1 MKRKLILMAVT
12 VASTVAFSGFSVE
25 ANAAVNDDA
34 LVNVQNKVME
44 YINNYSDN
52 YNAAESGTESISNTV
67 GVNWNDYIN
76 NAGNSYKD
84 TVDQIASELPEI
96 TMPETPVQPPETSEA
111 PENPIVSEG
120 MDITSENGL
129 VQTFLIDNI
138 IRIVHVGESYTI
150 NVLHSPGEVV
160 FTSDN
165 PEVATVDGNGNVVA
179 VAPGKAHIIVSTADG
194 SRTRKA
200 LVRVLGDNEL
210 PDVDLPDV
218 DLPDIDLPDVDLPDI
233 DNDINIGNGNGNG
246 NDINIG
252 NGNGNGN
259 DINIGNGNDINI
271 GIGGINIGISINKPS
286 GNNPSLNYPTINWP
300 TGGTINW
307 PTGGITGGTNG
318 TLGSLGSANKI
329 STIPTTLS
337 SAKEISTSTLPN
349 TGAAIPLEAIGAVSL
364 LGGLG
369 IYKKRK

>member
-96 TMPETPVQPPETSEA
+96 TIPETPVQPPETSEA

-165 PEVATVDGNGNVVA
+165 LEVATVDGNGNVVA

-200 LVRVLGDNEL
+200 LVRVLGENEL
-210 PDVDLPDV
+210 PDVDLPD
-218 DLPDIDLPDVDLPDI
+218 IDLPDI

-252 NGNGNGN
+252 NGNGITI
-259 DINIGNGNDINI
+259 DIN
-271 GIGGINIGISINKPS
+271 INKPS
-286 GNNPSLNYPTINWP
+286 GNYPSLNLPTINWP
-300 TGGTINW
+300 TGGT
-307 PTGGITGGTNG
+307 TGG

-329 STIPTTLS
+329 STTPTTLS
-337 SAKEISTSTLPN
+337 SAKGTSISTLPN
-349 TGAAIPLEAIGAVSL
+349 TGVAIPLEAIGAISL

>member
-25 ANAAVNDDA
+25 ANAAVNDND

-96 TMPETPVQPPETSEA
+96 TIPETSVQPPETSEA

-200 LVRVLGDNEL
+200 LVRVLGENEL
-210 PDVDLPDV
+210 PDVDLPD
-218 DLPDIDLPDVDLPDI
+218 IDLPDI
-233 DNDINIGNGNGNG
+233 DNDINIGNGN
-246 NDINIG
+246 DINIG
-252 NGNGNGN
+252 NGNGITI
-259 DINIGNGNDINI
+259 DIN
-271 GIGGINIGISINKPS
+271 INKPS
-286 GNNPSLNYPTINWP
+286 GNYPSLNLPTINWP
-300 TGGTINW
+300 TGGT
-307 PTGGITGGTNG
+307 TGG

-329 STIPTTLS
+329 STTPTTLS
-337 SAKEISTSTLPN
+337 SAKGTSISTLPN
-349 TGAAIPLEAIGAVSL
+349 TGVAIPLEAIGAISL

>member
-96 TMPETPVQPPETSEA
+96 TIPETPVQPPETSEA

-200 LVRVLGDNEL
+200 LVRVLGENEL

-218 DLPDIDLPDVDLPDI
+218 DLPDIDLPNI

-252 NGNGNGN
+252 NGNGITI
-259 DINIGNGNDINI
+259 DIN
-271 GIGGINIGISINKPS
+271 INKPS
-286 GNNPSLNYPTINWP
+286 GNYPSLNLPTINWP
-300 TGGTINW
+300 TGGT
-307 PTGGITGGTNG
+307 TGG

-329 STIPTTLS
+329 STTPTTLS
-337 SAKEISTSTLPN
+337 SAKGTSISTLPN
-349 TGAAIPLEAIGAVSL
+349 TGVAIPLEAIGAISL

>member
-96 TMPETPVQPPETSEA
+96 TIPETPVQPPETSEA

-200 LVRVLGDNEL
+200 LVRVLGENEL
-210 PDVDLPDV
+210 PDVDLPD
-218 DLPDIDLPDVDLPDI
+218 IDLPDI
-233 DNDINIGNGNGNG
+233 DNDINIGNGN
-246 NDINIG
+246 DINIG
-252 NGNGNGN
+252 NGNGITI
-259 DINIGNGNDINI
+259 DIN
-271 GIGGINIGISINKPS
+271 INKPS
-286 GNNPSLNYPTINWP
+286 GNYPSLNLPTINWP
-300 TGGTINW
+300 TGGTI
-307 PTGGITGGTNG
+307 GGTTGG
-318 TLGSLGSANKI
+318 TLGSLGSINKI
-329 STIPTTLS
+329 STTPTTLS
-337 SAKEISTSTLPN
+337 SAKGTSISTLPN
-349 TGAAIPLEAIGAVSL
+349 TGVAIPLEAIGAISL

>member
-96 TMPETPVQPPETSEA
+96 TIPETPVQPPETSEA
-111 PENPIVSEG
+111 PENPIVSEC

-200 LVRVLGDNEL
+200 LVRVLGENEL
-210 PDVDLPDV
+210 PDVDLPD
-218 DLPDIDLPDVDLPDI
+218 IDLPDI

-252 NGNGNGN
+252 NGNGITI
-259 DINIGNGNDINI
+259 DIN
-271 GIGGINIGISINKPS
+271 INKPS
-286 GNNPSLNYPTINWP
+286 GNYPSLNLPTINWP
-300 TGGTINW
+300 TGGT
-307 PTGGITGGTNG
+307 TGG

-329 STIPTTLS
+329 STTPTTLS
-337 SAKEISTSTLPN
+337 SAKGTSISTLPN
-349 TGAAIPLEAIGAVSL
+349 TGVAIPLEAIGAISL

>member
-1 MKRKLILMAVT
+1 MKRKLVLMALAVT
-12 VASTVAFSGFSVE
+12 STVAFSGFSVE
-25 ANAAVNDDA
+25 ANASVNDDTLA
-34 LVNVQNKVME
+34 NVQNKVIE
-44 YINNYSDN
+44 YINNYSDA
-52 YNAAESGTESISNTV
+52 YNSAESGTEGIPNTV

-84 TVDQIASELPEI
+84 AVNQIVSELPEI
-96 TMPETPVQPPETSEA
+96 TMPEISVQPPEASEES
-111 PENPIVSEG
+111 ENSIVSEG
-120 MDITSENGL
+120 IDITNKNEL
-129 VQTFLIDNI
+129 IQTFLIDNI
-138 IRIVHVGESYTI
+138 LRIVHVGESYTI

-160 FTSDN
+160 FTSSN

-200 LVRVLGDNEL
+200 FVRVLRENEL
-210 PDVDLPDV
+210 PDVDLPGIDNDV
-218 DLPDIDLPDVDLPDI
+218 NIGN
-233 DNDINIGNGNGNG
+233 DNDINIDNGNGNG
-246 NDINIG
+246 INI
-252 NGNGNGN
+252 
-259 DINIGNGNDINI
+259 D
-271 GIGGINIGISINKPS
+271 ISINKPS
-286 GNNPSLNYPTINWP
+286 GNWPSLNWPTINWP

-318 TLGSLGSANKI
+318 ALGSLGSANKI

-349 TGAAIPLEAIGAVSL
+349 TGVAIPLEAIGAITL

>member
-96 TMPETPVQPPETSEA
+96 TIPETPVQPPETSEA

-200 LVRVLGDNEL
+200 LVRVLGENEL
-210 PDVDLPDV
+210 PDV
-218 DLPDIDLPDVDLPDI
+218 DLPDVDLPDI
-233 DNDINIGNGNGNG
+233 DNDINIGNGNGN
-246 NDINIG
+246 DINIG
-252 NGNGNGN
+252 NGNGITI
-259 DINIGNGNDINI
+259 DIN
-271 GIGGINIGISINKPS
+271 INKPS
-286 GNNPSLNYPTINWP
+286 GNYPSLNLPTINWP
-300 TGGTINW
+300 TGGT
-307 PTGGITGGTNG
+307 TGG

-329 STIPTTLS
+329 STTPTTLS
-337 SAKEISTSTLPN
+337 SAKGASISTLPN
-349 TGAAIPLEAIGAVSL
+349 TGVAIPLEAIGAISL

>member
-12 VASTVAFSGFSVE
+12 VASTVSFSGFSVE

-96 TMPETPVQPPETSEA
+96 TIPETPVQPPETSEA

-200 LVRVLGDNEL
+200 LVRVLGENEL
-210 PDVDLPDV
+210 PDVDLPD
-218 DLPDIDLPDVDLPDI
+218 IDLPDI

-252 NGNGNGN
+252 NGITI
-259 DINIGNGNDINI
+259 DIN
-271 GIGGINIGISINKPS
+271 INKPS
-286 GNNPSLNYPTINWP
+286 GNYPSLNWPTINWP
-300 TGGTINW
+300 TGGT
-307 PTGGITGGTNG
+307 TGG
-318 TLGSLGSANKI
+318 TLGSLGSINKI
-329 STIPTTLS
+329 STTPTTLS
-337 SAKEISTSTLPN
+337 SAKGTSISTLPN
-349 TGAAIPLEAIGAVSL
+349 TGVAIPLEAIGAISL

>member
-67 GVNWNDYIN
+67 DVNWNDYIN

-96 TMPETPVQPPETSEA
+96 TIPETPVQPPETSEA

-200 LVRVLGDNEL
+200 LVRVLGENE
-210 PDVDLPDV
+210 
-218 DLPDIDLPDVDLPDI
+218 LPDVDLPDI

-252 NGNGNGN
+252 NGNGITI
-259 DINIGNGNDINI
+259 DIN
-271 GIGGINIGISINKPS
+271 INKPS
-286 GNNPSLNYPTINWP
+286 GNYPSLNLPTINWP
-300 TGGTINW
+300 TGGT
-307 PTGGITGGTNG
+307 TGG
-318 TLGSLGSANKI
+318 TLGSLGSINKI
-329 STIPTTLS
+329 STTPTTLS
-337 SAKEISTSTLPN
+337 SAKGTSISTLPN
-349 TGAAIPLEAIGAVSL
+349 TGVAIPLEAIGAISL

>member
-96 TMPETPVQPPETSEA
+96 TIPETPVQPPETSEA

-200 LVRVLGDNEL
+200 LVRVLGENEL
-210 PDVDLPDV
+210 PDV
-218 DLPDIDLPDVDLPDI
+218 DLPDVDLPDI

-252 NGNGNGN
+252 NGNGITI
-259 DINIGNGNDINI
+259 DIN
-271 GIGGINIGISINKPS
+271 INKPS
-286 GNNPSLNYPTINWP
+286 GNYPSLNWPTINWP
-300 TGGTINW
+300 TGGT
-307 PTGGITGGTNG
+307 TGG

-329 STIPTTLS
+329 STTPTTLS
-337 SAKEISTSTLPN
+337 SAKGTSISTLPN
-349 TGAAIPLEAIGAVSL
+349 TGVAIPLEAIGAISL

>member
-67 GVNWNDYIN
+67 DVNWNDYIN

-96 TMPETPVQPPETSEA
+96 TIPETPVQPPETSEA

-200 LVRVLGDNEL
+200 LVRVLGENEL
-210 PDVDLPDV
+210 PDV
-218 DLPDIDLPDVDLPDI
+218 DLPDVDLPDI

-252 NGNGNGN
+252 NGNGITI
-259 DINIGNGNDINI
+259 DIN
-271 GIGGINIGISINKPS
+271 INKPS
-286 GNNPSLNYPTINWP
+286 GNYPSLNLPTINWP
-300 TGGTINW
+300 TGGT
-307 PTGGITGGTNG
+307 TGG

-329 STIPTTLS
+329 STTPTTLS
-337 SAKEISTSTLPN
+337 SAKGTSISTLPN
-349 TGAAIPLEAIGAVSL
+349 TGVAIPLEAIGAISL

>member
-96 TMPETPVQPPETSEA
+96 TIPETPVQPPETSEA

-150 NVLHSPGEVV
+150 NVLHSPDEVV

-200 LVRVLGDNEL
+200 LVRVLGENEL

-218 DLPDIDLPDVDLPDI
+218 DLPDIDLPDI

-252 NGNGNGN
+252 NGNGITI
-259 DINIGNGNDINI
+259 DIN
-271 GIGGINIGISINKPS
+271 INKPS
-286 GNNPSLNYPTINWP
+286 GNYPSLNLPTINWP
-300 TGGTINW
+300 TGGT
-307 PTGGITGGTNG
+307 TGG

-329 STIPTTLS
+329 STTPTTLS
-337 SAKEISTSTLPN
+337 SAKGTSISTLPN
-349 TGAAIPLEAIGAVSL
+349 TGVAIPLEAIGAISL

>member
-84 TVDQIASELPEI
+84 TIDQIASELPEI
-96 TMPETPVQPPETSEA
+96 TIPETSVQPPETSEA

-200 LVRVLGDNEL
+200 LVRVLGENEL
-210 PDVDLPDV
+210 PDV
-218 DLPDIDLPDVDLPDI
+218 DLPDVDLPDI
-233 DNDINIGNGNGNG
+233 DNDINIGNGN
-246 NDINIG
+246 DINIG
-252 NGNGNGN
+252 NGNGITI
-259 DINIGNGNDINI
+259 DIN
-271 GIGGINIGISINKPS
+271 INKPS
-286 GNNPSLNYPTINWP
+286 GNYPSLNLPTINWP
-300 TGGTINW
+300 TGGTI
-307 PTGGITGGTNG
+307 GG

-329 STIPTTLS
+329 STTPTTLS
-337 SAKEISTSTLPN
+337 SAKGTSISTLPN
-349 TGAAIPLEAIGAVSL
+349 TGVAIPLEAIGAISL

>member
-67 GVNWNDYIN
+67 DVNWNDYIN

-96 TMPETPVQPPETSEA
+96 TIPETPVQPPETSEA

-200 LVRVLGDNEL
+200 LVRVLGENEL
-210 PDVDLPDV
+210 PDV
-218 DLPDIDLPDVDLPDI
+218 DLPDVDLPDI

-252 NGNGNGN
+252 NGNGITI
-259 DINIGNGNDINI
+259 DIN
-271 GIGGINIGISINKPS
+271 INKPS
-286 GNNPSLNYPTINWP
+286 GNYPSLNLPTINWP
-300 TGGTINW
+300 TGGT
-307 PTGGITGGTNG
+307 TGG
-318 TLGSLGSANKI
+318 TLGSLGSINKI
-329 STIPTTLS
+329 STTPTTLS
-337 SAKEISTSTLPN
+337 SAKGTSISTLPN
-349 TGAAIPLEAIGAVSL
+349 TGVAIPLEAIGAISL

>member
-96 TMPETPVQPPETSEA
+96 TIPETPVQPPETSEA

-200 LVRVLGDNEL
+200 LVRVLGENEL
-210 PDVDLPDV
+210 PDVDLPD
-218 DLPDIDLPDVDLPDI
+218 IDLPDI

-252 NGNGNGN
+252 NGNGITI
-259 DINIGNGNDINI
+259 DIN
-271 GIGGINIGISINKPS
+271 INKPS
-286 GNNPSLNYPTINWP
+286 GNYPSLNWPTINWP
-300 TGGTINW
+300 TGGTI
-307 PTGGITGGTNG
+307 GGTTGG
-318 TLGSLGSANKI
+318 TLGSLGSINKI
-329 STIPTTLS
+329 STTPTTLS
-337 SAKEISTSTLPN
+337 SAKGTSISTLPN
-349 TGAAIPLEAIGAVSL
+349 TGVAIPLEAIGAISL

>member
-12 VASTVAFSGFSVE
+12 VTSTVAFSGFSVE

-96 TMPETPVQPPETSEA
+96 TIHETPVQPPETSEA

-200 LVRVLGDNEL
+200 LVRVLGENEL
-210 PDVDLPDV
+210 PDV
-218 DLPDIDLPDVDLPDI
+218 DLPDVDLPDI

-252 NGNGNGN
+252 NGNGITI
-259 DINIGNGNDINI
+259 DIN
-271 GIGGINIGISINKPS
+271 INKPS
-286 GNNPSLNYPTINWP
+286 GNYPSLNLPTINWP
-300 TGGTINW
+300 TGGT
-307 PTGGITGGTNG
+307 TGG

-329 STIPTTLS
+329 STTPTTLS
-337 SAKEISTSTLPN
+337 SAKGTSISTLPN
-349 TGAAIPLEAIGAVSL
+349 TGVAIPLEAIGAISL

>member
-96 TMPETPVQPPETSEA
+96 TIPETPVQPPETSEA

-165 PEVATVDGNGNVVA
+165 PEVAAVDGNGNVVA

-200 LVRVLGDNEL
+200 LVRVLGENEL

-218 DLPDIDLPDVDLPDI
+218 DLPDIDLPDI

-252 NGNGNGN
+252 NGNGITI
-259 DINIGNGNDINI
+259 DIN
-271 GIGGINIGISINKPS
+271 INKPS
-286 GNNPSLNYPTINWP
+286 GNYPSLNLPTINWP
-300 TGGTINW
+300 TGGT
-307 PTGGITGGTNG
+307 TGG

-329 STIPTTLS
+329 STTPTTLS
-337 SAKEISTSTLPN
+337 SAKGTSISTLPN
-349 TGAAIPLEAIGAVSL
+349 TGVAIPLEAIGAISL

>member
-12 VASTVAFSGFSVE
+12 VASTVSFSGFSVE

-96 TMPETPVQPPETSEA
+96 TIPETPVQPPETSEA

-200 LVRVLGDNEL
+200 LVRVLGENEL
-210 PDVDLPDV
+210 PDVDLPD
-218 DLPDIDLPDVDLPDI
+218 IDLPDI
-233 DNDINIGNGNGNG
+233 DNDINIGNGNGITI
-246 NDINIG
+246 DIN
-252 NGNGNGN
+252 
-259 DINIGNGNDINI
+259 
-271 GIGGINIGISINKPS
+271 INKPS
-286 GNNPSLNYPTINWP
+286 GNYPSLNLPTINWP
-300 TGGTINW
+300 TGGTI
-307 PTGGITGGTNG
+307 GGTTGG
-318 TLGSLGSANKI
+318 TLGSLGSINKI
-329 STIPTTLS
+329 STTPTTLS
-337 SAKEISTSTLPN
+337 SAKGTSISTLPN
-349 TGAAIPLEAIGAVSL
+349 TGVAIPLEAIGAISL

>member
-96 TMPETPVQPPETSEA
+96 TIPETPVQPPETSEA

-200 LVRVLGDNEL
+200 LVRVLGENEL

-218 DLPDIDLPDVDLPDI
+218 DLPDIDLPDI
-233 DNDINIGNGNGNG
+233 DNDINIGNGNG

-252 NGNGNGN
+252 NGNGITI
-259 DINIGNGNDINI
+259 DIN
-271 GIGGINIGISINKPS
+271 INKPS
-286 GNNPSLNYPTINWP
+286 GNYPSLNLPTINWP
-300 TGGTINW
+300 TGGT
-307 PTGGITGGTNG
+307 TGG

-329 STIPTTLS
+329 STTPTTLS
-337 SAKEISTSTLPN
+337 SAKGTSISTLPN
-349 TGAAIPLEAIGAVSL
+349 TGVAIPLEAIGAISL

>member
-96 TMPETPVQPPETSEA
+96 TIPETPVQPPETSEA

-200 LVRVLGDNEL
+200 LVRVLGENEL

-218 DLPDIDLPDVDLPDI
+218 DLPDIDLPDI
-233 DNDINIGNGNGNG
+233 DNDINIGNGNG

-252 NGNGNGN
+252 NGNGITI
-259 DINIGNGNDINI
+259 DIN
-271 GIGGINIGISINKPS
+271 INKPS
-286 GNNPSLNYPTINWP
+286 GNYPSLNLPTINWP
-300 TGGTINW
+300 TGGT
-307 PTGGITGGTNG
+307 TGG

-329 STIPTTLS
+329 STTPTTLS
-337 SAKEISTSTLPN
+337 SAKGASISTLPN
-349 TGAAIPLEAIGAVSL
+349 TGVAIPLEAIGAISL

>member
-44 YINNYSDN
+44 YN

-96 TMPETPVQPPETSEA
+96 TIPETPVQPPETSEA

-194 SRTRKA
+194 SRIRKA
-200 LVRVLGDNEL
+200 LVRVLGENEL

-218 DLPDIDLPDVDLPDI
+218 DLPDIDLPDI

-252 NGNGNGN
+252 NGNGITI
-259 DINIGNGNDINI
+259 DIN
-271 GIGGINIGISINKPS
+271 INKPS
-286 GNNPSLNYPTINWP
+286 GNYPSLNLPTINWP
-300 TGGTINW
+300 TGGT
-307 PTGGITGGTNG
+307 TGG

-329 STIPTTLS
+329 STTPTTLS
-337 SAKEISTSTLPN
+337 SAKGTSISTLPN
-349 TGAAIPLEAIGAVSL
+349 TGVAIPLEAIGAISL

>member
-96 TMPETPVQPPETSEA
+96 TIPETPVQPPETSEA

-200 LVRVLGDNEL
+200 LVRVLGENEL
-210 PDVDLPDV
+210 PDV
-218 DLPDIDLPDVDLPDI
+218 DLPDVDLPDI

-252 NGNGNGN
+252 NGNGITI
-259 DINIGNGNDINI
+259 DIN
-271 GIGGINIGISINKPS
+271 INKPS
-286 GNNPSLNYPTINWP
+286 GNYPSLNLPTINWP
-300 TGGTINW
+300 TGGT
-307 PTGGITGGTNG
+307 TGG

-329 STIPTTLS
+329 STTPTTLS
-337 SAKEISTSTLPN
+337 SAKGTSISTLPN
-349 TGAAIPLEAIGAVSL
+349 TGVAIPLEAIGAISL

>member
-44 YINNYSDN
+44 YINNYYDN

-67 GVNWNDYIN
+67 DVNWNDYIN

-96 TMPETPVQPPETSEA
+96 TIPETPVQPPETSEA

-200 LVRVLGDNEL
+200 LVRVLGENE
-210 PDVDLPDV
+210 
-218 DLPDIDLPDVDLPDI
+218 LPDVDLPDI

-252 NGNGNGN
+252 NGNGITI
-259 DINIGNGNDINI
+259 DIN
-271 GIGGINIGISINKPS
+271 INKPS
-286 GNNPSLNYPTINWP
+286 GNYPSLNLPTINWP
-300 TGGTINW
+300 TGGT
-307 PTGGITGGTNG
+307 TGG

-329 STIPTTLS
+329 STTPTTLS
-337 SAKEISTSTLPN
+337 SAKGTSISTLPN
-349 TGAAIPLEAIGAVSL
+349 TGVAIPLEAIGAISL